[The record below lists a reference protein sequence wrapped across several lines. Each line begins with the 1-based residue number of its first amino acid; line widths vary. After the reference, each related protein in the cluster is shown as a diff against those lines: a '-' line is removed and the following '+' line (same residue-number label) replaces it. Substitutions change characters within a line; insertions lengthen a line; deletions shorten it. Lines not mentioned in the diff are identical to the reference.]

1 MPHPF
6 ERRFKQKIRQSEI
19 AHFEPRRPPMARRK
33 VNAVAS
39 FHGHT
44 PPRAVEPVT
53 QLTIAD
59 RQKAVTMMTRAFIAD
74 PPSRF
79 LYPELDKYERAF
91 PRFVSAFAGAAFD
104 RQGAYGIGDLA
115 GVALWLPPGA
125 HPDETAL
132 DMLFEDTIPA
142 GRRAEVFEIIE
153 RMSNYHPAEPHWH
166 LAMIGVEPDE
176 VRKGYGS
183 ALLEA
188 GLARV
193 DRSGQTAYL
202 ESTNPRNIPLYERF
216 GFRLVG
222 TIDTGRCPPIFP
234 MVRRIA

>member
-19 AHFEPRRPPMARRK
+19 AHFESRRTPMARQK
-33 VNAVAS
+33 VNAGIS
-39 FHGHT
+39 FHSHT
-44 PPRAVEPVT
+44 SPHTGEPVT
-53 QLTIAD
+53 QLTNAD

-79 LYPELDKYERAF
+79 LYPELDKYQRTF
-91 PRFVSAFAGAAFD
+91 PRFIAAVAGAAFD
-104 RQGAYGIGDLA
+104 RQGAYGIANLA
-115 GVALWLPPGA
+115 GVALWLTPGA

-132 DMLFEDTIPA
+132 EMLVEETIPA

-153 RMSNYHPAEPHWH
+153 RRRNYHPAEPHWH
-166 LAMIGVEPDE
+166 LAMMGVEPDE
-176 VRKGYGS
+176 ARKAYGS

-202 ESTNPRNIPLYERF
+202 EATNPQTISLYERF

>member
-1 MPHPF
+1 
-6 ERRFKQKIRQSEI
+6 
-19 AHFEPRRPPMARRK
+19 
-33 VNAVAS
+33 
-39 FHGHT
+39 
-44 PPRAVEPVT
+44 
-53 QLTIAD
+53 
-59 RQKAVTMMTRAFIAD
+59 MMTRAFIAD

-79 LYPELDKYERAF
+79 LYPELDKYQRAF
-91 PRFVSAFAGAAFD
+91 PRFIAAVAGAAFD
-104 RQGAYGIGDLA
+104 RHGAYGIANLA

-125 HPDETAL
+125 HSDETAL
-132 DMLFEDTIPA
+132 EILFEETIPA

-153 RMSNYHPAEPHWH
+153 RRRNYHPAEPHWH
-166 LAMIGVEPDE
+166 LAMMGVEPDE
-176 VRKGYGS
+176 VRKAYGS

-202 ESTNPRNIPLYERF
+202 EATNPQSIPLYERF